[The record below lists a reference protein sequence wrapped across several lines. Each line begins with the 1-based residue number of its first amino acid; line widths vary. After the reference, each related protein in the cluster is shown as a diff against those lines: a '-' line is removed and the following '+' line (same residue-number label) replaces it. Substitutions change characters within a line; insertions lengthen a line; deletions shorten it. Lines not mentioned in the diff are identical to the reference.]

1 MKNLVIL
8 SGAGMSAESGIK
20 TFRDTDGL
28 WENYNINE
36 VATPGAFAK
45 NPELVLR
52 FYNAR
57 RKGIEDVQPNQAHK
71 DLVKLEE
78 KYNVTVITQN
88 IDDLHERAGSSN
100 IYHLHGEITKMRS
113 SVDES
118 LIYPYNKDILIGDL
132 CEKGSQLRPH
142 IVWFGEAV
150 PMIPVV
156 EPILYNADI
165 VVIIGTSMQVYP
177 AAGLVELASDEAEIY
192 YIDPNP
198 AIIYSMRNRK
208 NFHVIADSATNGVD
222 KLLKILL

>member
-1 MKNLVIL
+1 
-8 SGAGMSAESGIK
+8 MSAESGIK

-45 NPELVLR
+45 DPELVLR

-118 LIYPYNKDILIGDL
+118 LIYPYSKDILIGDL